1 MNRAGLF
8 AIAVA
13 LAVACSA
20 PPKTAT
26 SVLQDAQKALGDVK
40 TIQFS
45 GTGMSAFVGQ
55 ALTAG
60 EPWPAR
66 ELSGFTETI
75 NYDQRSAK
83 VDLSFAQPTFGGQ
96 QQNTAVNDDKAWN
109 VGPNGPAPQLAAA
122 EQRQLMIWL
131 TPHGLVKAG
140 LAATDAVLS
149 GSESAPVV
157 SFTTMGKYK
166 LVGTF
171 DSQNLLT
178 KIETKRPD
186 PVLGDAE
193 VVATFSDYKD
203 NGGVKFPAK
212 IAIAEGGFPSWELNT
227 TKVTANGAADLPV
240 PETVASATVPPVQV
254 ASTKIADGVWH
265 VAGGSH
271 HSVLVEFKD
280 YVAVIEAPLSEERSL
295 AVIAEAKRLVPSKP
309 IKYLFTTHHHF
320 DHTGGLRTYAAQ
332 GVTIVTDDSNVAYFE
347 KTLTA
352 PATIVPD
359 SQAKNPQKAVFQ
371 AVSDKWVLMDGQ
383 QTIEVYPTDGDTHTK
398 EYTLIYLPKSKILVE
413 GDAFSPGPANA
424 PPPSTPA
431 PNAVKLYDDVQRL
444 KLNVTTIAPIHGR
457 GAVPFAELTK
467 AIGKKA

>member
-1 MNRAGLF
+1 MNKAGLF
-8 AIAVA
+8 ALAVA

-40 TIQFS
+40 TIQFA

-60 EPWPAR
+60 EPWPER

-75 NYDQRSAK
+75 NYDQKSAK

-96 QQNTAVNDDKAWN
+96 QQNTAVNGDKAWN

-131 TPHGLVKAG
+131 TPHGFVRAG
-140 LAATDAVLS
+140 LAATDAMLS
-149 GSESAPVV
+149 GSETAPVV

-166 LVGTF
+166 MVGTF

-203 NGGVKFPAK
+203 NGGVKFPSK
-212 IAIAEGGFPSWELNT
+212 MAISEGGFPSWELNT

-240 PETVASATVPPVQV
+240 PETVASATVPPVQA

-271 HSVLVEFKD
+271 HSVVVEFKD

-295 AVIAEAKRLVPSKP
+295 AVIAEAKKLVPSKP
-309 IKYLFTTHHHF
+309 IKYLLTTHHHF

-332 GVTIVTDDSNVAYFE
+332 GATIVTDDSNVAYFE

-371 AVSDKWVLMDGQ
+371 PVSDKWVLTDGQ

-424 PPPSTPA
+424 PPPPTPA
-431 PNAVKLYDDVQRL
+431 PNAVKLYEDVQRL

-457 GAVPFAELTK
+457 GAVPFVELAK

>member
-1 MNRAGLF
+1 MTRAGLF
-8 AIAVA
+8 ATGLA

-55 ALTAG
+55 ALAAG

-66 ELSGFTETI
+66 ELSAFTETI
-75 NYDQRSAK
+75 NYDQKSAK

-96 QQNTAVNDDKAWN
+96 QQNTAVNGDKAWN

-131 TPHGLVKAG
+131 TPHGFVKAG
-140 LAATDAVLS
+140 LAATDAMLS
-149 GSESAPVV
+149 GSETAPVV

-166 LVGTF
+166 MVGTF

-193 VVATFSDYKD
+193 VVATFSDYQD
-203 NGGVKFPAK
+203 NGGVKFPSK
-212 IAIAEGGFPSWELNT
+212 IAISEGGFPSWELNT

-240 PETVASATVPPVQV
+240 PDTVASATVPPVQV

-271 HSVLVEFKD
+271 HSVLVQFKD

-295 AVIAEAKRLVPSKP
+295 AVIAEAKRLVPDKP
-309 IKYLFTTHHHF
+309 IKYLLTTHHHF

-332 GVTIVTDDSNVAYFE
+332 GATIVTDDSNVAYFE

-371 AVSDKWVLMDGQ
+371 AVSDKWVLTDGQ

-413 GDAFSPGPANA
+413 GDAWSPGPANA
-424 PPPSTPA
+424 PPPPTPA
-431 PNAVKLYDDVQRL
+431 PNAVKLYDDVQKL

-457 GAVPFAELTK
+457 GAVPFAELAK

>member
-1 MNRAGLF
+1 MNRTGLV
-8 AIAVA
+8 AIGLMLVA
-13 LAVACSA
+13 ACSA

-40 TIQFS
+40 TIEFS

-66 ELSGFTETI
+66 ELSSFSETI
-75 NYDQRSAK
+75 NYDQKSAK
-83 VDLSFAQPTFGGQ
+83 VDLGFAQPTFGGQ
-96 QQNTAVNDDKAWN
+96 QQNTVVNGDKAWN
-109 VGPNGPAPQLAAA
+109 VGPNGPTPQAAAA

-131 TPHGLVKAG
+131 TPHGFVKAG
-140 LAATDAVLS
+140 LAASDAMLS
-149 GSESAPVV
+149 GSETAPVV

-178 KIETKRPD
+178 KIETRRPD

-193 VVATFSDYKD
+193 IVATFSDYKD
-203 NGGVKFPAK
+203 NSGVKFPAK
-212 IAIAEGGFPSWELNT
+212 IAISEGGFPSWELNT
-227 TKVTANGAADLPV
+227 AKVTANSAADLPV
-240 PETVASATVPPVQV
+240 PDAVASATVPPVQV
-254 ASTKIADGVWH
+254 ASTRIADGVWH

-271 HSVLVEFKD
+271 HSVVVEFKD
-280 YVAVIEAPLSEERSL
+280 YLAVVEAPLNDERSL
-295 AVIAEAKRLVPSKP
+295 AVIAEAKKLVPNKP
-309 IKYLFTTHHHF
+309 IKYVLTTHHHF
-320 DHTGGLRTYAAQ
+320 DHTGGLRTYAAE
-332 GVTIVTDDSNVAYFE
+332 GATIVTAQSNVGYFE

-352 PATIVPD
+352 PATLVPD
-359 SQAKNPQKAVFQ
+359 TQAKNPQKPVFQ
-371 AVSDKWVLMDGQ
+371 AVSDKWVLTDGQ
-383 QTIEVYPTDGDTHTK
+383 QTIEVYPTDGDTHTN
-398 EYTLIYLPKSKILVE
+398 EYTLVYLPKSKILVE

-424 PPPSTPA
+424 PPPPTPA
-431 PNAVKLYDDVQRL
+431 PNAVKLYDEVQRL

-457 GAVPFAELTK
+457 GAVPFAELAK

>member
-1 MNRAGLF
+1 MNKAGLF
-8 AIAVA
+8 ALAVA

-26 SVLQDAQKALGDVK
+26 SVLQDAQKALGDAK

-55 ALTAG
+55 ALSAG

-75 NYDQRSAK
+75 NYDQKSAK

-96 QQNTAVNDDKAWN
+96 QQNTQVNGDKAWN
-109 VGPNGPAPQLAAA
+109 VGPNGPTPQAAAA

-131 TPHGLVKAG
+131 TPHGFVRAG
-140 LAATDAVLS
+140 LAATDAMLS

-166 LVGTF
+166 MVGTF

-203 NGGVKFPAK
+203 NGGVKFPSK
-212 IAIAEGGFPSWELNT
+212 IAISEGGFPSWELNT
-227 TKVTANGAADLPV
+227 TKATANAAADLPV
-240 PETVASATVPPVQV
+240 PESVASATVPPVQV

-271 HSVLVEFKD
+271 HSVVVEFKE
-280 YVAVIEAPLSEERSL
+280 YVAVIEAPLGEERSL
-295 AVIAEAKRLVPSKP
+295 AVIAEAKKLVPTKP
-309 IKYLFTTHHHF
+309 IKYLLTTHHHF

-332 GVTIVTDDSNVAYFE
+332 GATIVTDDSNVAYFE

-359 SQAKNPQKAVFQ
+359 SQAKNPQKAIFQ
-371 AVSDKWVLMDGQ
+371 PISDKWVLTDGQ

-431 PNAVKLYDDVQRL
+431 PNAVKLYDDVQKL

>member
-96 QQNTAVNDDKAWN
+96 QQNTAVNGDKAWN

-131 TPHGLVKAG
+131 TPHGFVKAG

>member
-13 LAVACSA
+13 LTVACSA

-45 GTGMSAFVGQ
+45 GNGMSAFVGQ

-60 EPWPAR
+60 EAWPVR

-75 NYDQRSAK
+75 NYEQKSAK
-83 VDLSFAQPTFGGQ
+83 VDLNFAQPTFGGQ
-96 QQNTAVNDDKAWN
+96 QQNTAVNGDKAWN

-131 TPHGLVKAG
+131 TPHGFVKAG
-140 LAATDAVLS
+140 LAASDATLS
-149 GSESAPVV
+149 GSETAPVV

-178 KIETKRPD
+178 KIETQRPD

-203 NGGVKFPAK
+203 NSGVKFPSK
-212 IAIAEGGFPSWELNT
+212 IAISEGGFPSWELNT
-227 TKVTANGAADLPV
+227 TKVAANAAADLPV
-240 PETVASATVPPVQV
+240 PEAVTSATVPPVQA

-271 HSVLVEFKD
+271 HSVVVEFKE

-295 AVIAEAKRLVPSKP
+295 AVIGEAKKLVPNKP

-332 GVTIVTDDSNVAYFE
+332 GATIVTDDSNVAYFE

-371 AVSDKWVLMDGQ
+371 PVTDKWVLSDGQ

-398 EYTLIYLPKSKILVE
+398 EYTLIYLPKSRILVE

-424 PPPSTPA
+424 PPPPTPA
-431 PNAVKLYDDVQRL
+431 PNAVKLYDDVQKL

-457 GAVPFAELTK
+457 GPVPFAELAK

>member
-1 MNRAGLF
+1 MNRTGLF
-8 AIAVA
+8 AIGLT
-13 LAVACSA
+13 LAAACSA
-20 PPKTAT
+20 PPRTAT

-40 TIQFS
+40 TIEFS

-55 ALTAG
+55 SLAAG

-66 ELSGFTETI
+66 ELASFTETI
-75 NYDQRSAK
+75 NYDQKSAK
-83 VDLSFAQPTFGGQ
+83 VDLGFAQPTFGGQ
-96 QQNTAVNDDKAWN
+96 QQNTVVNGDKAWN
-109 VGPNGPAPQLAAA
+109 VGPNGPTPQAAAA

-131 TPHGLVKAG
+131 TPHGFVKAG
-140 LAATDAVLS
+140 LAASDAMLS
-149 GSESAPVV
+149 GSESTPVV

-166 LVGTF
+166 MVGTF

-193 VVATFSDYKD
+193 VVATFSEYKD
-203 NGGVKFPAK
+203 TSGVKFPSK
-212 IAIAEGGFPSWELNT
+212 IAISEGGFPSWELNT

-240 PETVASATVPPVQV
+240 PDAVASATVPPVQV

-271 HSVLVEFKD
+271 HSVVVEFKD
-280 YVAVIEAPLSEERSL
+280 YIAVVEAPLSDERSL
-295 AVIAEAKRLVPSKP
+295 AVIGEAKKLVPNKP
-309 IKYLFTTHHHF
+309 VKYLLTTHHHF
-320 DHTGGLRTYAAQ
+320 DHTGGLRTYTAEGA
-332 GVTIVTDDSNVAYFE
+332 TIVTAQSNVGYFE

-352 PATIVPD
+352 PATVVPD
-359 SQAKNPQKAVFQ
+359 TQAKNPQKPVFQ
-371 AVSDKWVLMDGQ
+371 PVSDKWVLTDGQ
-383 QTIEVYPTDGDTHTK
+383 QTIEVYATDGDTHTK
-398 EYTLIYLPKSKILVE
+398 EYTLVYLPKSKILVE

-424 PPPSTPA
+424 PPPPTPA
-431 PNAVKLYDDVQRL
+431 PNAVRLYDEVQRL

-457 GAVPFAELTK
+457 GAVSFAELAK